1 VRNWRR
7 LIGQL
12 DSGRD
17 LGTEPESSLAHRDR
31 RRRPRSARDH
41 FMLRAQTNH
50 AATPSAIAASPLIWP
65 QDTPAAPAV
74 ADAVAAEVDRDA
86 EALLAA
92 ALMALAEEAEE
103 AEEAE
108 AADALSRSQYIQW
121 NRLQNTHVAEA
132 EPDDALLLKLAIC
145 VSSSN

>member
-1 VRNWRR
+1 VVAT
-7 LIGQL
+7 
-12 DSGRD
+12 SGPSPKAALRIETAD
-17 LGTEPESSLAHRDR
+17 AAPAV
-31 RRRPRSARDH
+31 RDH

-74 ADAVAAEVDRDA
+74 ADA